1 MFEQLTVGTVVVS
14 LTVIVEAIFV
24 SAAISVMRRSRSW
37 LVQPPH
43 GLKNVFVLVTVTLWL
58 MSALTA
64 GVWIWAA
71 AFIAV
76 DAFQSLELALYF
88 SVTSFTTLGFG
99 DITLTEQWRLLAG
112 ICAANGLLL
121 FGLSTAFMVE
131 IMIDLRRAQS
141 DDTQSGDQMD

>member
-1 MFEQLTVGTVVVS
+1 MFEQLAIGTLVVS

-24 SAAISVMRRSRSW
+24 SVAIAVMRQLKPW
-37 LVQPPH
+37 LVRPPH
-43 GLKNVFVLVTVTLWL
+43 GLKNVFVLVTVTLLL
-58 MSALTA
+58 MAALSA

-71 AFIAV
+71 AFLTV

-112 ICAANGLLL
+112 ISAANGLLL

-141 DDTQSGDQMD
+141 DKPQSDDQID